1 MRIDSSKRISLLGTN
16 IDCLTM
22 NETLDCIEA
31 YIAQKENI
39 QHIAVNAGKIN
50 LMSEDPELQM
60 IANQCPLINA
70 DGQSIVWAARFLG
83 YKVPERVAGIDLF
96 IRLVELAAQNKY
108 RIFYFGAEESI
119 VEKVVYIHQKKYPD
133 LEIVGYRNGY
143 FNENQSLQIAKEIA
157 DTRPDILFVAFSSP
171 KKEKWIYT
179 YKDVLQVPFSMGVGG
194 SFDVIAG
201 KTKRAP
207 KWMQRMGLEWLYRFM
222 QEPRRMYTRYLKGN
236 WLFLKKVWFE
246 KKQRGQEK

>member
-22 NETLDCIEA
+22 DETLECIRS
-31 YIAQKENI
+31 YITQKKNI
-39 QHIAVNAGKIN
+39 QHVAVNAGKIN
-50 LMSEDPELQM
+50 LMSEDMELQM
-60 IANQCPLINA
+60 IVNQCPLINA

-119 VEKVVYIHQKKYPD
+119 VKKVVSLHQKKYPHM
-133 LEIVGYRNGY
+133 EIAGYRNGY

-157 DTRPDILFVAFSSP
+157 DTKPDILFVAFSSP

-207 KWMQRMGLEWLYRFM
+207 KWMQRTGLEWLYRFI
-222 QEPRRMYTRYLKGN
+222 QEPRRMYTRYLIGN